1 MYKYIYYQYFCFSK
15 FVKDNVPG
23 SNFHNSS
30 FDAVLLLSIMEFLN
44 IVTFGIW
51 AKTPIITL
59 SQNLDLL
66 LLGIILLGFNSFY
79 FLSGKRYRKLNEQC
93 DVNELNKKSIS
104 GIFTIVYS
112 ILSLYLFYL
121 VHSSK

>member
-15 FVKDNVPG
+15 FFKDNVPG
-23 SNFHNSS
+23 SNFHNSP
-30 FDAVLLLSIMEFLN
+30 FDAVLLLSLMEFLN
-44 IVTFGIW
+44 LVTIGIW
-51 AKTPIITL
+51 IKFPIITI
-59 SQNLDLL
+59 SRNLDLL
-66 LLGIILLGFNSFY
+66 LLGIILLVFNSFY
-79 FLSGKRYRKLNEQC
+79 FLYDKRYLRLNEHC
-93 DVNELNKKSIS
+93 DVNKSIMKSMS